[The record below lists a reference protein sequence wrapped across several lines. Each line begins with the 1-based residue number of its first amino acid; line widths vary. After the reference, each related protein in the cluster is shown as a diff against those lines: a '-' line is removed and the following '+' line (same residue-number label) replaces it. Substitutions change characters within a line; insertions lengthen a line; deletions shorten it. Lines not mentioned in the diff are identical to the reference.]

1 MTLAHQLLGDDE
13 LIEYFRGAQVHA
25 GCYVIMD
32 NGLMERGEPLPMET
46 LIDLTKTGCC
56 NEVVL
61 PDKFQDGFET
71 VRLVDEALRKLD
83 SNSPGPVNWMGVVQ
97 GKDLKE
103 AITCYLYMLR
113 HPKVDII
120 GIPKV
125 MEANYGRFQFLCHC
139 FGVAQSYK
147 PIHLLGIWTTPT
159 ELLQYKD
166 FKIVRSCDSNFP
178 AATAL
183 ERRRVSK
190 VNPTEK
196 SKITPQQFEQ
206 ISLETF
212 KTVEDFYEDNLFV
225 LEELAEGKV

>member
-1 MTLAHQLLGDDE
+1 
-13 LIEYFRGAQVHA
+13 
-25 GCYVIMD
+25 
-32 NGLMERGEPLPMET
+32 MET
-46 LIDLTKTGCC
+46 LMDLARTGCC
-56 NEVVL
+56 DELVL
-61 PDKFQDGFET
+61 PDSFQDGFET
-71 VRLVDEALRKLD
+71 VHLVDTALD
-83 SNSPGPVNWMGVVQ
+83 SLPEGGIHAEFHSHEIDGLTTVRLMGVVQ

-139 FGVAQSYK
+139 FGVAQCHK

-166 FKIVRSCDSNFP
+166 FKVVRSCDSNFP

-183 ERRRVSK
+183 ERRYISA

-196 SKITPQQFEQ
+196 PKITPQQFEQ

-212 KTVEDFYEDNLFV
+212 KTVEEIYEDNVYV
-225 LEELAEGKV
+225 LEKLAEGRS